1 MESAATMLHKGAAE
15 VLQDTVLTVASKRT
29 RAVDW
34 DRKNDEEFQARSM
47 LVQKLVVTLGACA
60 STPLA
65 CSQAFTVV
73 SLASTLGLRELALS
87 VVRTPSTSSNSLRS
101 CLLCSSCF
109 LTSEML
115 RGVREV
121 VLGCCVACRGK
132 ASGEVDGTGSI
143 ALFQLTAAPRHKPHA
158 ESAVQTASV
167 VRFILSEDSICVM
180 QLEHD
185 NQTKRFVCSSC
196 RRGMLTRMC
205 SIHASFKISACVQ
218 EQKAAKLRSASTSLS
233 IQR

>member
-1 MESAATMLHKGAAE
+1 MESAATMLHKGAAK

-34 DRKNDEEFQARSM
+34 DRKNDDEFQARSI
-47 LVQKLVVTLGACA
+47 LVQKLVVTLA
-60 STPLA
+60 PLA
-65 CSQAFTVV
+65 CSQACTVV

-115 RGVREV
+115 REVREV

-143 ALFQLTAAPRHKPHA
+143 ALFQSTAAPRHKPHA
-158 ESAVQTASV
+158 ESAVQTGSV
-167 VRFILSEDSICVM
+167 VRFILSEDSTV
-180 QLEHD
+180 
-185 NQTKRFVCSSC
+185 RF
-196 RRGMLTRMC
+196 
-205 SIHASFKISACVQ
+205 
-218 EQKAAKLRSASTSLS
+218 AARTC
-233 IQR
+233 